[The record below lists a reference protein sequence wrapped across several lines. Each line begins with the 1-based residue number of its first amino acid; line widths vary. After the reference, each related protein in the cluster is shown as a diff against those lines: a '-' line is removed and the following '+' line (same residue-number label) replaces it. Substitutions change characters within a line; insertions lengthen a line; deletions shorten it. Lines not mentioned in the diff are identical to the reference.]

1 MRTPKTLIAASALF
15 LLSPLSH
22 SIASA
27 GQLPVPAPTSS
38 SKSGFA
44 SLAPMLQS
52 VMPAVVNISVRGE
65 VPSIDDPFASQR
77 PGDNTNNT
85 PSDKDNNSTDNNNPG
100 RKFESIGSGVI
111 VDATNGYIITNAHL
125 IRQAKTI
132 TIKLSDGRSLKA
144 KLIGVDTPSDIAVL
158 QIKPDRLKTLSFA
171 DSTTLQVGDYVAAIG
186 NPFGLSQTVTS
197 GIISGLQRS
206 DLHIEGYENFIQTDA
221 SINPGNSGGALVNM
235 KGELI
240 GINTAILTP
249 GGGNIGISFA
259 IPSNMAKSVMT
270 QLIKYGSVRRG
281 LMGILVQSVTPDLAT
296 AFHLTNSQGAL
307 VTYVTPDS
315 PAETAGFKPGDVI
328 LKVNNEAVSDA
339 FQVHNVIGL
348 LRAGAEINVQIL
360 RDGKPAAI
368 RVITADPDKYQQ
380 ESEAR
385 NPFLFG
391 VELREL
397 DEQMPSGRYIKGVQV
412 LQIAANSPAI
422 QGGLGLRPGDVI
434 LTANKIPVG
443 SLNELKEAAQQDKQQ
458 LLLNV
463 LRQGGALFVLLK
475 AS

>member
-1 MRTPKTLIAASALF
+1 MRKYKLLFASSALF
-15 LLSPLSH
+15 LASQLSFSSLIATP
-22 SIASA
+22 IPPASA
-27 GQLPVPAPTSS
+27 GTP
-38 SKSGFA
+38 GFA
-44 SLAPMLQS
+44 TLAPMLKT
-52 VMPAVVNISVRGE
+52 VMPSVVNISVRGE
-65 VPSIDDPFASQR
+65 VPTVDDPFSSQR
-77 PGDNTNNT
+77 PSDNSGNNS
-85 PSDKDNNSTDNNNPG
+85 SDKDSGSGGDNNAG

-111 VDATNGYIITNAHL
+111 VDASNGYIITNAHL

-144 KLIGVDTPSDIAVL
+144 KLIGVDAPSDIAVL
-158 QIKPDRLKTLSFA
+158 QIKPDRITALPFA
-171 DSTTLQVGDYVAAIG
+171 DSTVLQVGDYVAAIG

-197 GIISGLQRS
+197 GIISALQRS

-259 IPSNMAKSVMT
+259 IPSNMAKSVML

-281 LMGILVQSVTPDLAT
+281 LMGILVQSLTPDLST
-296 AFHLTNSQGAL
+296 AFHLSNVKGAL

-315 PAETAGFKPGDVI
+315 PAESAGFKPGDVI
-328 LKVNNEAVSDA
+328 QKVNNESVTDA
-339 FQVHNVIGL
+339 FQVHNAIGL
-348 LRAGAEINVQIL
+348 LRAGAEINVQLI
-360 RDGKPAAI
+360 REGKPFNI
-368 RVITADPDKYQQ
+368 RVVTADPDKYQQ

-397 DEQMPSGRYIKGVQV
+397 DEQMPSGRYIKGIQV
-412 LQIAANSPAI
+412 LQIAANSPAL

-443 SLNELKEAAQQDKQQ
+443 TLNELKKAASQDKQQ

-463 LRQGGALFVLLK
+463 LRQGGALFVVIK
-475 AS
+475 AT